1 MGVSVASIL
10 RFFCSVGSDKDQL
23 AERKQGL
30 SPVSWLRCGTC
41 RAVLHP
47 PKARKHRRNWNGCL
61 GCEAEIEI
69 FGNFKICSRAK
80 VSQFVFLL
88 HAFGVFFASCKNNN

>member
-47 PKARKHRRNWNGCL
+47 PQGTETSEELEWL
-61 GCEAEIEI
+61 PWM
-69 FGNFKICSRAK
+69 
-80 VSQFVFLL
+80 
-88 HAFGVFFASCKNNN
+88 